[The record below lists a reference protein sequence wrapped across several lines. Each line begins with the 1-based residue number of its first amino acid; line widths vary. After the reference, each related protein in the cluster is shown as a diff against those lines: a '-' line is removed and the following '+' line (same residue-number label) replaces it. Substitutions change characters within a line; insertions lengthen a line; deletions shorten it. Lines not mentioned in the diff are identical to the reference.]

1 MLDPW
6 ASGSEEILIGFSNE
20 LLCLKRLAQGAAKLW
35 TLKVCDQKKVE
46 TFWVRG
52 YSARDFI

>member
-20 LLCLKRLAQGAAKLW
+20 LLCLKRLAQGAAKVW
-35 TLKVCDQKKVE
+35 TLKVCGPKKVE
-46 TFWVRG
+46 TFCVGG
-52 YSARDFI
+52 YSIRDFI